1 MMDPGDEGLGSGEP
15 RRETPATYT
24 RRRLLVAGAGAAAA
38 VPLAIWAKVAAGAPT
53 GSESSQPST
62 SVPTLPE
69 TSTVPSSTIAS
80 DSTSSASDPIT
91 EDLKLGMV
99 NDNVTRLQ
107 ERLIELKFDPGPV
120 DGYFGESTLRSVW
133 AFQKLVL
140 QTPRTEAT
148 GVITPVEWDVLRA
161 PVTIQPRRSTNGRA
175 NATEIYLPEQV
186 LAVFHGDE
194 PVLVSH
200 MASGKLDE
208 NGDPAEWCE
217 LVTVDTDETGTPLE
231 EPIERDICGRSKTP
245 GGVFDFTR
253 RVEGIRNGALGS
265 MWNPVY
271 FNFGIA
277 VHGAINVPAAP
288 TSHGCVR
295 LPMHIADYFQ
305 DLVAN
310 GDRVLVW
317 NGETEPEQVTED
329 EMLPVFD
336 YANPDATTTTTS
348 TTSTTSTTTPQA
360 TTTAPPATTTPAT
373 TAAPTTTP
381 PTTVA
386 PTTTIPATTTTA
398 LPPST
403 TVITGG

>member
-1 MMDPGDEGLGSGEP
+1 MTGNQDLGDSRP
-15 RRETPATYT
+15 IRETDATYT
-24 RRRLLVAGAGAAAA
+24 RRRLLVAGVAAA
-38 VPLAIWAKVAAGAPT
+38 VPLAIWAKVAAGSPPDS
-53 GSESSQPST
+53 GSSASST
-62 SVPTLPE
+62 SNPTQPDLV
-69 TSTVPSSTIAS
+69 TVPSSTVAG
-80 DSTSSASDPIT
+80 DSTALDEPGFGPIT
-91 EDLKLGMV
+91 QDLELGMV
-99 NDNVTRLQ
+99 SDDVARLQ
-107 ERLIELKFDPGPV
+107 ERLTELNFDPGPV
-120 DGYFGESTLRSVW
+120 DGYFGESTLRSAW
-133 AFQKLVL
+133 AFEKLVL
-140 QTPRTEAT
+140 GTPRTEAT
-148 GVITPVEWDVLRA
+148 GVVTPAEWDVLRA
-161 PVTIQPRRSTNGRA
+161 PVTIQPRRSSNGQA

-186 LAVFHGDE
+186 LAVFHNDQ

-231 EPIERDICGRSKTP
+231 EPVERDICGRSKTP
-245 GGVFDFTR
+245 GGVFEFTR

-271 FNFGIA
+271 FNYGIA

-305 DLVAN
+305 DLVSN

-317 NGETEPEQVTED
+317 NGETPPEQVTEE

-348 TTSTTSTTTPQA
+348 TTSTTAPP
-360 TTTAPPATTTPAT
+360 TTAP
-373 TAAPTTTP
+373 PTTTP
-381 PTTVA
+381 PTTTPPA
-386 PTTTIPATTTTA
+386 PTTTSAPAPATTTTVPPTTSTTV
-398 LPPST
+398 PPST
-403 TVITGG
+403 TVAPSG

>member
-1 MMDPGDEGLGSGEP
+1 MTGNQDLGDSRP
-15 RRETPATYT
+15 IRETDATYT
-24 RRRLLVAGAGAAAA
+24 RRRLLVAGVAAA
-38 VPLAIWAKVAAGAPT
+38 VPLAIWAKVAAGSPPDS
-53 GSESSQPST
+53 GSSASST
-62 SVPTLPE
+62 SNPTQPDLV
-69 TSTVPSSTIAS
+69 TVPSSTVAG
-80 DSTSSASDPIT
+80 DSNALDEPGFGPIT
-91 EDLKLGMV
+91 QDLELGMV
-99 NDNVTRLQ
+99 SDDVARLQ
-107 ERLIELKFDPGPV
+107 ERLTELNFDPGPV
-120 DGYFGESTLRSVW
+120 DGYFGESTLRSAW
-133 AFQKLVL
+133 AFEKLVL
-140 QTPRTEAT
+140 GTPRTEAT
-148 GVITPVEWDVLRA
+148 GVVTPAEWDVLRA
-161 PVTIQPRRSTNGRA
+161 PVTIQPRRSSNGQA

-186 LAVFHGDE
+186 LAVFHNDQ

-231 EPIERDICGRSKTP
+231 EPVERDICGRSKTP
-245 GGVFDFTR
+245 GGVFEFTR

-271 FNFGIA
+271 FNYGIA

-305 DLVAN
+305 DLVSN

-317 NGETEPEQVTED
+317 NGETPPEQVTEE

-348 TTSTTSTTTPQA
+348 TTSTTAPP
-360 TTTAPPATTTPAT
+360 TTAP
-373 TAAPTTTP
+373 PTTTP
-381 PTTVA
+381 PA
-386 PTTTIPATTTTA
+386 STTTSAPAPATTTTVPPTTSTTV
-398 LPPST
+398 PPST
-403 TVITGG
+403 TVAPSG

>member
-1 MMDPGDEGLGSGEP
+1 
-15 RRETPATYT
+15 
-24 RRRLLVAGAGAAAA
+24 LLVAGVAAA
-38 VPLAIWAKVAAGAPT
+38 VPLAIWAKVAAGSPPV
-53 GSESSQPST
+53 SESSPSST
-62 SVPTLPE
+62 SNPAQPDPIA
-69 TSTVPSSTIAS
+69 VPSSTVAESAALDKTASAPIAQ
-80 DSTSSASDPIT
+80 
-91 EDLKLGMV
+91 DLKLGMV
-99 NDNVTRLQ
+99 SEDVARLQ
-107 ERLIELKFDPGPV
+107 ERLTELKFDPGPI
-120 DGYFGESTLRSVW
+120 DGYFGESTLRSAW
-133 AFQKLVL
+133 AFEKLVL
-140 QTPRTEAT
+140 GTPRTEAT
-148 GVITPVEWDVLRA
+148 GVVTAAEWDVLRA
-161 PVTIQPRRSTNGRA
+161 PITIQPRRSTNGQA

-186 LAVFHGDE
+186 LAVFHNDQ

-231 EPIERDICGRSKTP
+231 EPVERDICGRSKTP
-245 GGVFDFTR
+245 GGVFEFTR

-305 DLVAN
+305 DLVSN

-317 NGETEPEQVTED
+317 NGEKPPEQVTQD

-336 YANPDATTTTTS
+336 YANPDATTTTTT
-348 TTSTTSTTTPQA
+348 TTSTTSTTAPPTTAAP
-360 TTTAPPATTTPAT
+360 TTAPPATT
-373 TAAPTTTP
+373 P
-381 PTTVA
+381 PTTSA
-386 PTTTIPATTTTA
+386 PAATTTTVPA
-398 LPPST
+398 TTSTTVPPST
-403 TVITGG
+403 TVAPGG